1 MLPFKLNIIR
11 RITMTIFANALA
23 TIMAT
28 QIVGWEEMNNNIVRV
43 KTTDGHYID
52 LDVDIKAFDDA
63 VMQLAGS
70 SEPVDLTN

>member
-1 MLPFKLNIIR
+1 MFIK
-11 RITMTIFANALA
+11 A
-23 TIMAT
+23 TNRSSVKVRIMAT

-43 KTTDGHYID
+43 KTTDGHYVD